1 MLGMKAIK
9 NWRRK
14 EYPERRK
21 EREEEEEE
29 EKEKKRRKD
38 RKEKKKAMPPIADAI
53 SQSIFFGLS

>member
-1 MLGMKAIK
+1 LKEKRISRKA
-9 NWRRK
+9 
-14 EYPERRK
+14 EG